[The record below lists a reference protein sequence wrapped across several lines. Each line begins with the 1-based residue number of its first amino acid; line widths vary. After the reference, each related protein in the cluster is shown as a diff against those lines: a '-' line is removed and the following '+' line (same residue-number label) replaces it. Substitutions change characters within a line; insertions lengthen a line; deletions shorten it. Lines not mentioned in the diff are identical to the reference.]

1 MKRKCVLGVLKT
13 ELGLKIKE
21 EMLAWLSPLYDVET
35 IEVDPPNNE
44 LFELPFIKRACEVAV
59 ESHEPVLYIHTKG
72 AAMPNNCQP
81 IVRAM
86 WEDAFASHSE
96 FYFSL
101 VNQMFPAASAPFVN
115 SAASVCWYNGFVMN
129 PAAARNILEVLK
141 PHQDRYWFEQGM
153 LAEAGVKAMG
163 PTETADGNIT
173 TRALLEYYKR
183 IPPKAKH
190 NHKTACVVLA
200 KDEGP
205 YIEEWLKY
213 HTELG
218 IDKFFVINNNDIPAG
233 DEYEYDMTFQ
243 KQLSEK
249 YPVQFFQLYGQDALS
264 IAGKQRG
271 VLNHFYFN
279 VIKPMN
285 EFDWVTFI
293 DIDEFLYLGGK
304 SLKEFLS
311 QQKFADTDVIHLNW
325 RCYGDNGQI
334 YQKDEPVQERFKVQ
348 APLDCVY
355 NSNEAKKG
363 VTEDMF
369 LKSIFRV
376 TDKKTVITNPHTIFI
391 ENGVCRSADGQLSDC
406 RYAAERPKNIDCYV
420 KHYIT
425 KSLQEFIQRRCMNPT
440 DVANTP
446 IDAKTRLEW
455 YFNLNEKTPEKV
467 EYVKK
472 VLGINV

>member
-35 IEVDPPNNE
+35 IEVDPPNNQ
-44 LFELPFIKRACEVAV
+44 LFELPFIKRACEVSV
-59 ESHEPVLYIHTKG
+59 ETNEPVLYLHTKG

-86 WEDAFASHSE
+86 WEDAFTIHADV
-96 FYFSL
+96 YFSA
-101 VNQMFPAASAPFVN
+101 VDQPFATASSPFVN
-115 SAASVCWYNGFVMN
+115 SLTGTCWYNGFVMN
-129 PAAARNILEVLK
+129 PAAAKNILNILT
-141 PHQDRYWFEQGM
+141 PHPNRYWFETGM
-153 LAEAGVKAMG
+153 LAEAGVRVTG
-163 PTETADGNIT
+163 PYETADGNIT
-173 TRALLEYYKR
+173 TQRLIAYYQR

-200 KDEGP
+200 RNEEQ
-205 YIEEWLKY
+205 YLEEWLKY

-218 IDKFFVINNNDIPAG
+218 IDKFFVINNNDIPV
-233 DEYEYDMTFQ
+233 DEDYENDLLFQ
-243 KQLSEK
+243 NKLAEK
-249 YPVQFFQLYGQDALS
+249 YPVQFFQLYGQDALA

-279 VIKPMN
+279 VIKPLN

-293 DIDEFLYLGGK
+293 DIDEFLYFGGK

-311 QQKFADTDVIHLNW
+311 QKMFADTDIIHLNW

-334 YQKDEPVQERFKVQ
+334 YQKDEPVQERFPVQ
-348 APLDCVY
+348 APLNCVY

-376 TDKKTVITNPHTIFI
+376 TDKRTVITNPHTIFI

-406 RYAAERPKNIDCYV
+406 RYAAEHPKNIDCYV

-425 KSLQEFIQRRCMNPT
+425 KSLQEFIQRRCVNPT

-446 IDAKTRLEW
+446 IDAKTRLDW

-467 EYVKK
+467 AFIKK
-472 VLGINV
+472 VLGIDV

>member
-1 MKRKCVLGVLKT
+1 MKHKCVLGVLKT
-13 ELGLKIKE
+13 EEGLRIKE
-21 EMLAWLSPLYDVET
+21 EMLLWLNPLYDVET
-35 IEVDPPNNE
+35 IEIDPPNNE

-59 ESHEPVLYIHTKG
+59 ESNEPVLYIHTKG
-72 AAMPNNCQP
+72 AAMHNYCQP

-86 WEDAFASHSE
+86 WEDAFTSHSE

-101 VNQMFPAASAPFVN
+101 VNQTFSAASAPFVN
-115 SAASVCWYNGFVMN
+115 STASVCWYNGFVMN
-129 PAAARNILEVLK
+129 SAAAKNILEILK
-141 PHQDRYWFEQGM
+141 PHRDRYWFEQGM
-153 LAEAGVKAMG
+153 LAEAGVKVLG
-163 PTETADGNIT
+163 QTETADGNIT
-173 TRALLEYYKR
+173 TKALLEYYKH
-183 IPPKAKH
+183 ILPKAKH

-205 YIEEWLKY
+205 YIDEWLKY

-218 IDKFFVINNNDIPAG
+218 IDKFFVINNNDIPVG
-233 DEYEYDMTFQ
+233 EDYDDDLYIQ

-279 VIKPMN
+279 VIKPLN

-293 DIDEFLYLGGK
+293 DIDEFLYFGGK

-311 QQKFADTDVIHLNW
+311 QQKFADTDIIHLNW

-391 ENGVCRSADGQLSDC
+391 ENSVCRDAEGQLSDC

-425 KSLQEFIQRRCMNPT
+425 KSLQEFIYRRCVNPT

-472 VLGINV
+472 VLRIDV